1 MELPGFYFIPI
12 WLILPR
18 KLLFIFFIT
27 FQFALAFWFGTW
39 RKKGAAE
46 QKKTVEKSINPSA
59 SNDHPWINNY
69 FRDRNV
75 SNFETLK
82 KLSDDLWN
90 KKNEHFDLRYSSL
103 SHHSCLSVED
113 FQIITVTT
121 FPNIFQQNKFAPLLL
136 YKRGVL
142 GTTRVNWSPVSLGIS
157 SSGLLWV
164 HPDSLLKIV
173 FQGF

>member
-46 QKKTVEKSINPSA
+46 QKKNSKKSINPSA
-59 SNDHPWINNY
+59 SNYHPWIDNY

-82 KLSDDLWN
+82 ELSDDLWN
-90 KKNEHFDLRYSSL
+90 KKMNILTYVIPRWAITVVYRSKTFQFISRSHRSRTSYTKQVRATSLLQAGSPGNNQGKLISSL
-103 SHHSCLSVED
+103 SRY
-113 FQIITVTT
+113 IIQR
-121 FPNIFQQNKFAPLLL
+121 P
-136 YKRGVL
+136 
-142 GTTRVNWSPVSLGIS
+142 PVSS
-157 SSGLLWV
+157 SR
-164 HPDSLLKIV
+164 
-173 FQGF
+173 